1 MPHRTNVHFG
11 EEAEVIPPSPSGTR
25 AAEVPPGTPALA
37 PTATLA
43 PTHTAASTPTRT
55 TASIPDQ
62 AARVPPEARYAH
74 TGVAYAR
81 TRSEAD
87 ASPSP
92 FNAPGLA
99 ASNAPGSTAASSAP
113 GSTAA
118 SNALHRRPGYAQT
131 PYHRPASIESDGEE
145 VTVANVPP
153 RPSPPV
159 RPPPPVVGSSSSPSH
174 SSSSSPAHGS
184 TSSASHGSSSSSA
197 HSSSPSPSQDT
208 PRPLQPAQ
216 ISEATPRLP
225 THTLVSSPQ
234 PTSRLPLQPHSYN
247 VPPISSS
254 DQSTSSTSSSRIHES
269 LGYRP
274 NREPDLDWDFAQP
287 FDTIVKR
294 ATAARIDLN
303 APAIQSAGRF
313 TDIDIV
319 TPCGAVHVTP
329 GDSGRVAPG
338 TRNHILVIDVL
349 RSLHDHFAAPAARAE
364 YNMAVAKHGATRVDT
379 SFYARCDAVPDA
391 ALRAQMISRGVLHL
405 DLLLGETR
413 FGGLLKRHLPA
424 EWELRLRPRPA
435 AEDRSALLPSAPLLG
450 EWSGL
455 IAKEDPSVL

>member
-1 MPHRTNVHFG
+1 MPHQTNVHFG

-25 AAEVPPGTPALA
+25 AAEVPPATPALA
-37 PTATLA
+37 PTAALA
-43 PTHTAASTPTRT
+43 PMRTAAPTPTHTAASM
-55 TASIPDQ
+55 PDQ
-62 AARVPPEARYAH
+62 AARVPTEARYAH
-74 TGVAYAR
+74 IGVAYAP
-81 TRSEAD
+81 TQSEAEP
-87 ASPSP
+87 SPSP
-92 FNAPGLA
+92 SNAPGLA
-99 ASNAPGSTAASSAP
+99 ASNTP

-118 SNALHRRPGYAQT
+118 SNGPHRRRGYAQT

-145 VTVANVPP
+145 VTAANIPP
-153 RPSPPV
+153 RPSAPV
-159 RPPPPVVGSSSSPSH
+159 RPPPPVVGSSPSPSH
-174 SSSSSPAHGS
+174 SSSPSPSHGS

-208 PRPLQPAQ
+208 PRPSRPAQ

-234 PTSRLPLQPHSYN
+234 PTPRQPLQPHSYN

-254 DQSTSSTSSSRIHES
+254 DQSTSSTSSSSEVRIHG
-269 LGYRP
+269 LLAYRP
-274 NREPDLDWDFAQP
+274 NREPGLDWDFAQP

-329 GDSGRVAPG
+329 GDCGRVAPG
-338 TRNHILVIDVL
+338 TRSHILVIDVL

-364 YNMAVAKHGATRVDT
+364 YNTAVAKHGATRVDT
-379 SFYARCDAVPDA
+379 NFYARCDAIPDA
-391 ALRAQMISRGVLHL
+391 ALRAQEIGRGVLHL
-405 DLLLGETR
+405 DLLLKDTR
-413 FGGLLKRHLPA
+413 FGGLLKRHSPV

-435 AEDRSALLPSAPLLG
+435 A
-450 EWSGL
+450 
-455 IAKEDPSVL
+455 